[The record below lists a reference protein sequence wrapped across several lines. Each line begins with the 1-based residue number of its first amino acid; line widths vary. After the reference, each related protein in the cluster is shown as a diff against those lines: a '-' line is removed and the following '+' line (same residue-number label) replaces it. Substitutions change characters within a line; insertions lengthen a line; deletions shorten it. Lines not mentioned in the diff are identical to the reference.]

1 MTDPAVPAALPAPAR
16 PSFLLL
22 AAMTVSGVVAI
33 HVYTPSLPAVA
44 ADLDASEAAVQLS
57 IMAYMIS
64 VGFSQLLI
72 GPLSDRFGR
81 RPLMIAGLAVFVLA
95 NAFCALAPSIEWL
108 IAARVLQAAG
118 ASTGGVLAR
127 AIVRD
132 SWERDSVASL
142 MGKLQMAQ
150 VVGAATAPI
159 IGGQLAAWFDWTAGF
174 WFLSLFAAAQLA
186 LGIRLLP
193 ETNRYLGT
201 QTSALGMVK
210 DFLILLRSPAYLG
223 NCLAVGW
230 MNAMYFV
237 FFASAPFLF
246 INHLGMTPDR
256 MGTIMLVAVTGSLA
270 GAWMSSRYAGRPWAG
285 RMMPIGVLTS
295 MSGAVI
301 ILGFGLAGQTSI
313 ASAVAPLALT
323 GLGNGLLLP
332 LAGARAVGV
341 MPRLAGTASAGFGFI
356 QLMLGALGTLAATQ
370 MNHDSQRDMGLG
382 MAVFSVLALLSLS
395 LVRLEKSGDPGKT

>member
-1 MTDPAVPAALPAPAR
+1 
-16 PSFLLL
+16 
-22 AAMTVSGVVAI
+22 MTVSGVVAI

-44 ADLDASEAAVQLS
+44 HDLNASDAAVQLS

-64 VGFSQLLI
+64 VGFAQLLI

-81 RPLMIAGLAVFVLA
+81 RPLMITGLAIFVFA
-95 NAFCALAPSIEWL
+95 NALCALAPSIEWL

-159 IGGQLAAWFDWTAGF
+159 IGGQLATWFDWTAGF
-174 WFLSLFAAAQLA
+174 WFLSAFAAAQLV
-186 LGIRLLP
+186 LGFRLLP
-193 ETNRYLGT
+193 ETNRYLGM
-201 QTSALGMVK
+201 QTSAIGMVK
-210 DFLILLRSPAYLG
+210 DFLLLLRSPAYLG
-223 NCLAVGW
+223 HCFAVGW

-246 INHLGMTPDR
+246 INHLGMTPSE
-256 MGTIMLVAVTGSLA
+256 MGYIMLVTVTGSLT
-270 GAWMSSRYAGRPWAG
+270 GAWMSSRFAGRPWAG
-285 RMMPIGVLTS
+285 RMMPSGILAS
-295 MSGAVI
+295 MTGSLI

-313 ASAVAPLALT
+313 PTALAPLALI
-323 GLGNGLLLP
+323 GLGNGLLMP
-332 LAGARAVGV
+332 LASARAVSV

-356 QLMLGALGTLAATQ
+356 QLMLGALGTLATTQ
-370 MNHDSQRDMGLG
+370 MNHDSQIDMGLG
-382 MAVFSVLALLSLS
+382 MAVFCVLALLALGV
-395 LVRLEKSGDPGKT
+395 VRLETWGNTGRTTT